1 MAAGLGFKDFVTG
14 EVLTAADV
22 DGYLMQGVWVFASA
36 AARDAAVTSPQEGN
50 FAYLKDTNVT
60 TYYTGSAWANLD
72 TTGMTNPMTTT
83 GDTIYSSSG
92 STPARL
98 GIGTTGQILT
108 VAGGVPSWATPA
120 GGSGMSLVQRSSFS
134 NVANTGSTFKSV
146 FTTTYAVYYVV
157 LEKFYA
163 ATSSD
168 SLQVQFAN
176 GATTYSTNTYYI
188 SNARLTNN
196 TVSWVNLGGD
206 DQNQIRLTDNAGDA
220 DRFVSGTLEFYNFAT
235 GSSSYPHIV
244 GHLVNDGVTGN
255 YVLTGVA
262 GVAQTFDGF
271 VLKSSSSNVS
281 GTVAVYGLAK

>member
-1 MAAGLGFKDFVTG
+1 MKWAA
-14 EVLTAADV
+14 
-22 DGYLMQGVWVFASA
+22 
-36 AARDAAVTSPQEGN
+36 
-50 FAYLKDTNVT
+50 
-60 TYYTGSAWANLD
+60 
-72 TTGMTNPMTTT
+72 
-83 GDTIYSSSG
+83 
-92 STPARL
+92 
-98 GIGTTGQILT
+98 
-108 VAGGVPSWATPA
+108 PA
-120 GGSGMSLVQRSSFS
+120 GGAGMTLVQRSSFS

-157 LEKFYA
+157 LEKFFA

-176 GATTYSTNTYYI
+176 GATTYSTGTYYI
-188 SNARLTNN
+188 SNAKLTNN

-206 DQNQIRLTDNAGDA
+206 DQAQIRLTDNAGTS

-235 GSSSYPHIV
+235 GSAAYPHIV

-262 GVAQTFDGF
+262 GVDQTFDGF

-281 GTVAVYGLAK
+281 GTVAIYGLAKS